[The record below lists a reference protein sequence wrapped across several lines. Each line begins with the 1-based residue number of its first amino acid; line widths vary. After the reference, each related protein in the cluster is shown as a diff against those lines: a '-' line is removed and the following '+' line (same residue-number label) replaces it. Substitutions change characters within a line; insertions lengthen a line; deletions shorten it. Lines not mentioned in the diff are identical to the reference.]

1 MIEYYSLLGGVPR
14 LLSSLESELQVPVSS
29 EPAQSLWLDLTD
41 PTPDECE
48 AVSSRYHIPIE
59 HLHAALDF
67 NERPRVECGHNI
79 LLIVART
86 PFREDLARQI
96 PFNTCPIALVQ
107 TPEVVVTVCLKPGII
122 SALLNKK
129 ILGEGPL
136 LAQRLVLTT
145 LLRIS
150 TTFIGE
156 LRKLDDRVQK
166 IERTLH
172 KSMQNRELIS
182 MLHMEKSLIYFLTAL
197 KGNLSVLDKIR
208 NSPLLLAALPEQALL
223 DDVLIENKQATDMAE
238 IYMQIMGSLSDAFG
252 AIVSNNLNKVMK
264 VLTGLTIV
272 FMVPS
277 IIGALYGMN
286 VALPL
291 QDSPFAFAA
300 LCVLCLGLSA
310 GVFYILRKMD
320 WM

>member
-1 MIEYYSLLGGVPR
+1 MLSAEIFWTRVIPALNEGLVLSLALIIPSAALGFLGGV
-14 LLSSLESELQVPVSS
+14 LVG
-29 EPAQSLWLDLTD
+29 
-41 PTPDECE
+41 
-48 AVSSRYHIPIE
+48 AV
-59 HLHAALDF
+59 
-67 NERPRVECGHNI
+67 RVY
-79 LLIVART
+79 AT
-86 PFREDLARQI
+86 PFFRNLADWYV
-96 PFNTCPIALVQ
+96 ALFRGV
-107 TPEVVVTVCLKPGII
+107 
-122 SALLNKK
+122 
-129 ILGEGPL
+129 PL
-136 LAQRLVLTT
+136 LLQL
-145 LLRIS
+145 
-150 TTFIGE
+150 
-156 LRKLDDRVQK
+156 
-166 IERTLH
+166 
-172 KSMQNRELIS
+172 
-182 MLHMEKSLIYFLTAL
+182 YFLYYALPKWGVRFSAYEAAVLGFVLCSSAL